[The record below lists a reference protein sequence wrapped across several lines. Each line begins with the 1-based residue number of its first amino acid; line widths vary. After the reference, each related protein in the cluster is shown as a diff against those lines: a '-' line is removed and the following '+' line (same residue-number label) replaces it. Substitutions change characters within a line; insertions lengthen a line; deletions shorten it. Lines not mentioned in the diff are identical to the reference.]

1 MKFQKYFI
9 SWIHINDVNYSNE
22 FISCIL
28 GMFVAVLDGIH
39 DPSCGDIF
47 LKKCSSQLGF
57 SDNVE
62 GSSISRIL
70 KLEY

>member
-1 MKFQKYFI
+1 M
-9 SWIHINDVNYSNE
+9 S
-22 FISCIL
+22 
-28 GMFVAVLDGIH
+28 VAVLDRIH
-39 DPSCGDIF
+39 DPSCADIF
-47 LKKCSSQLGF
+47 FKKGSSQLGF